1 MLKFQ
6 VRAVIVGTLSAAL
19 YVLCAATA
27 SAADWEWNPRVAL
40 GGTYNDNFNFSTVRA
55 DRVSLWGTNLDAQ
68 VELVVDGP
76 RTQFKFTPEVQ
87 ENYYPGHTYEDSNN
101 ELLSLYFQ
109 EQGLTYNAGIYG
121 NWTSRLLVYTGLPTT
136 TIVGDLGQPQQQQ
149 GAALAT
155 SAFRQDLL
163 NLSPYF
169 NLQLTPRTHLQL
181 TAGFVDSTFNV
192 QQTDYINST
201 NVGGSAGI
209 AYDVTPT
216 ASLSLTGTGSRFE
229 PSIGFASDT
238 YGVQAEWDG
247 HFSPTQQYYLRL
259 GGDRTF
265 ISEPAGSP
273 SGDAISGLIAG
284 AGVHWSLQ
292 VTEVFLDATR
302 SVAPGGSGFAVTED
316 QLRLAANRR
325 LTQKF
330 AVFVGVR
337 GIRYSPLDMSVES
350 VPTQT
355 YVVGRTGFEWRIRRW
370 LSLIAAYNY
379 TNAKVSNNAAA
390 DVDQVSLSIVYE
402 PNRRENS
409 PAITVGY

>member
-6 VRAVIVGTLSAAL
+6 VPAVIARTLSITL
-19 YVLCAATA
+19 YVLCASTA
-27 SAADWEWNPRVAL
+27 FAADWEWNPRVAV
-40 GGTYNDNFNFSTVRA
+40 GGTYNDNLNFASVSA
-55 DRVSLWGTNLDAQ
+55 DRLSLFGTNLDAQ

-76 RTQFKFTPEVQ
+76 RTQFKFTPELQ

-101 ELLSLYFQ
+101 ELLSLFFQ

-121 NWTSRLLVYTGLPTT
+121 NWASRLLVYTGLPST

-149 GAALAT
+149 GSVLTT
-155 SAFRQDLL
+155 SGFRQDLL

-192 QQTDYINST
+192 QQIDYINST
-201 NVGGSAGI
+201 NLGGSAGI

-216 ASLSLTGTGSRFE
+216 ASLSVAGTASRFE
-229 PSIGFASDT
+229 PSTGFASNT

-247 HFSPTQQYYLRL
+247 HFSPTQQYYIRL

-265 ISEPAGSP
+265 ISLPAGAV

-302 SVAPGGSGFAVTED
+302 STSPGGAGFAVTED

-337 GIRYSPLDMSVES
+337 GIRYTPLDTAIET

-355 YVVGRTGFEWRIRRW
+355 YLVGRTGFEWRMRRW
-370 LSLIAAYNY
+370 LSLVGAYNY
-379 TNAKVSNNAAA
+379 TNGKNTGGPAA
-390 DVDQVSLSIVYE
+390 DVNQVSLTIVYE
-402 PNRRENS
+402 PNRLENG